1 MGVGGPREVPM
12 RSEPVIECAQC
23 GGAIVA
29 PEWSEHR
36 SERSVR
42 NVWSCEACGYRF
54 EQTVYFSSPK
64 IQADLRVEENERA
77 A

>member
-1 MGVGGPREVPM
+1 MYTGPV
-12 RSEPVIECAQC
+12 VECAQC

-42 NVWSCEACGYRF
+42 NVWSCEACGYQF
-54 EQTVYFSSPK
+54 EHTVYFSAPK
-64 IQADLRVEENERA
+64 IQPDLTVEENQRA